1 MMQLLVGILFKSS
14 CCPESVTIFIW
25 LCKGNIF
32 SLLCEIN
39 QGVDCQCHSS
49 VSFALPVINALAVS
63 HPFSELSIGKDWPTM
78 AVPWEVQIQ
87 SQKILL
93 LIINNNRTAV
103 QKLQKE
109 IFAHFLFTFSGQ
121 LVSSLRVPFKTS
133 FSLEVTDSPSHFG
146 SVFFL
151 WYY

>member
-1 MMQLLVGILFKSS
+1 M
-14 CCPESVTIFIW
+14 TIFIW
-25 LCKGNIF
+25 LCKGSIS

-39 QGVDCQCHSS
+39 QAVDCYSS
-49 VSFALPVINALAVS
+49 VSIALAVINTLAVS
-63 HPFSELSIGKDWPTM
+63 HPFFGKDRPTM
-78 AVPWEVQIQ
+78 AVPREVEIQ

-109 IFAHFLFTFSGQ
+109 IFPHFLFTFSGQ
-121 LVSSLRVPFKTS
+121 RVSSLRVPFKTS

-151 WYY
+151 WYYYAVYIYMHLCIVYFAGVK